1 MSASFKTFLAV
12 LGLVITLWPFLASA
26 VTVTEV
32 EDSLMSPGCNYKFTL
47 TNCPSSFAE
56 EMRAEIRTR
65 VAAGET
71 KEGIISYFVGQYG
84 ERVLAAPPKKGFN
97 LLGWA
102 LPFIGL
108 GLGIGAVGLVIYSW
122 TRRGRGATGTASEI
136 TTAATEQDDKYA
148 KRLEKEIEEYEE

>member
-1 MSASFKTFLAV
+1 
-12 LGLVITLWPFLASA
+12 LASA
-26 VTVTEV
+26 ATVTEI

-56 EMRAEIRTR
+56 EMRAEIRRR

-71 KEGIISYFVGQYG
+71 KEGIISYFVDQYG

-97 LLGWA
+97 LLGWT

-108 GLGIGAVGLVIYSW
+108 GLGIGAVSLVIYSW
-122 TRRGRGATGTASEI
+122 TRRGRGATGP
-136 TTAATEQDDKYA
+136 ATETSAPTIEHDEVYA
-148 KRLEKEIEEYEE
+148 KRLEKEIEEYEG